1 MNDTTGGH
9 TVHAFN
15 DESSHINQLVLK
27 QGALG
32 RDQLQRAVDTLKD
45 EDPRAAGHVIDRD
58 REMNDLD
65 VKADEE
71 IIHIIAKRRPVAKD
85 LRDIMVVQ
93 KAIGDLERVGDEARK
108 VANLTIHFCDK
119 DNNPPNRQLLRDIFK
134 MAVDVDRML
143 AKALKAFET
152 QDLNLALDVIEEDD
166 NLYEEFR
173 AALRRLSAFL
183 MEDARCVGHVVD
195 IVLVLRA
202 LERIGGHAKNIGGY
216 VILLMTGKDVRHES
230 IGNITSKILAAT
242 SSEKAS

>member
-1 MNDTTGGH
+1 MNDITEGH

-15 DESSHINQLVLK
+15 EELSHLSELVMK
-27 QGALG
+27 QGTLG
-32 RDQLQRAVDTLKD
+32 RDQLQRAVQTLKD

-65 VKADEE
+65 VLVDEE
-71 IIHIIAKRRPVAKD
+71 IIRIIAKRQPVAKD

-93 KAIGDLERVGDEARK
+93 KTIGDLERVGDEARK
-108 VANLTIHFCDK
+108 VANLTVHFFNVDK
-119 DNNPPNRQLLRDIFK
+119 NPPNNQLLRDIFK
-134 MAVDVDRML
+134 MADFVDRML
-143 AKALKAFET
+143 EKALRAFET
-152 QDLNLALDVIEEDD
+152 QDLNLALNVIKADD

-173 AALRRLSAFL
+173 SALRRISTFL

-216 VILLMTGKDVRHES
+216 VIFLVTGKDVRHE
-230 IGNITSKILAAT
+230 NLEAITAEILAA
-242 SSEKAS
+242 S